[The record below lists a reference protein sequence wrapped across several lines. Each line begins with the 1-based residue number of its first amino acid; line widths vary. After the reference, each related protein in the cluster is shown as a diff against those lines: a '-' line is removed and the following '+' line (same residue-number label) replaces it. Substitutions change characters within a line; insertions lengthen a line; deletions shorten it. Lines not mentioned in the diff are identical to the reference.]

1 MRFLFLLLFTSL
13 ATACNAAPLE
23 KSDQHLAKSAAAE
36 ATAALENLVDKGFKG
51 SVLVACNGD
60 VVFNKS
66 FGLTL
71 PADEVVRYYVASV
84 TKGITAIAVMKLI
97 EEDALEI
104 DEPISTF
111 FPDAPADKQ
120 DITIYDL
127 LTHGSGLQQNY
138 AADGIADRNA
148 AAAAILAQPLSD
160 PPGARFGYTNDGY
173 SLLAIIIEMVTGG
186 PYEDHI
192 AETVME
198 PLGLSAIAFWPE
210 ALRDGE
216 YIPPLLNPYEP
227 ETESLDWGFR
237 GGHGARLSVDEL
249 YAITE
254 GVETETLLS
263 QSSREAMQKAHF
275 TSRSGLG
282 VGMGWF
288 LETDDA
294 GRNLR
299 WMRGT
304 DQNGGNGLS
313 YVVDGAG
320 VTIVAMSNAGPDRP
334 ELRAWSVAAKDALL
348 PIYAPVENG
357 LVQARCN

>member
-1 MRFLFLLLFTSL
+1 MRFLLLLLFTSL
-13 ATACNAAPLE
+13 AAACNAAPAE
-23 KSDQHLAKSAAAE
+23 KSEQHSAMSAAAE
-36 ATAALENLVDKGFKG
+36 ATAALENLVNEGFKG

-60 VVFNKS
+60 VVFDKS
-66 FGLTL
+66 FGGAL

-84 TKGITAIAVMKLI
+84 TKGITAIAVMKLV
-97 EEDALEI
+97 EEGALEI
-104 DEPISTF
+104 NEPISTF

-120 DITIYDL
+120 GITIYNL
-127 LTHGSGLQQNY
+127 LTHGSGLPQNY
-138 AADGIADRNA
+138 AADGFADRNK
-148 AAAAILAQPLSD
+148 AAAAILAQPLTD

-173 SLLAIIIEMVTGG
+173 SLLAIIIEIVTGG
-186 PYEDHI
+186 SYEDYI
-192 AETVME
+192 AATVMK
-198 PLGLSAIAFWPE
+198 PLGLSAIAFWPAE
-210 ALRDGE
+210 IRDGE
-216 YIPPLLNPYEP
+216 YIPPLLSPYEP
-227 ETESLDWGFR
+227 ETETLDWGFR

-254 GVETETLLS
+254 GVENEILVAP
-263 QSSREAMQKAHF
+263 SSRETIQKSHF

-313 YVVDGAG
+313 YVVDGAD

-348 PIYAPVENG
+348 PIYAQVENG
-357 LVQARCN
+357 ITQARCN